1 MGITRQ
7 FVIDTVAPA
16 CQHSVLERTL
26 RLEDLYDADEIF
38 LTGTAAEVIGAS
50 KIGDRVIGNGK
61 VGQSPRSSRRRS
73 ASWWH
78 KTPQKIKASAGLKNP
93 SIGAFISNDGFRF
106 GSALGTTALVGRV

>member
-1 MGITRQ
+1 MPTPKVRWLRERGQHLCGQRWCDLHAAPDAGFLLGITRQ

-50 KIGDRVIGNGK
+50 KIGDRVIERKSGTN
-61 VGQSPRSSRRRS
+61 
-73 ASWWH
+73 H
-78 KTPQKIKASAGLKNP
+78 QK
-93 SIGAFISNDGFRF
+93 F
-106 GSALGTTALVGRV
+106 